1 MFKATTPQPERRED
15 KVELSQQEPS
25 TGARPG
31 QTQHTLISADTE
43 VTGDLVS
50 AGDISIEG
58 RVDGTITCRVLTLR
72 GNPIVTGSA
81 QAESVHVCG
90 SFNGELRAKKVIL
103 TKTAKMTGDIHQETL
118 EIHPGARF
126 EGNVKH
132 VKADQA
138 RPEARDQ
145 AEPAKEPKES
155 QEVEQPRP
163 PAQGLATH
171 PSRRFVDQPG
181 DF

>member
-1 MFKATTPQPERRED
+1 M
-15 KVELSQQEPS
+15 
-25 TGARPG
+25 
-31 QTQHTLISADTE
+31 
-43 VTGDLVS
+43 
-50 AGDISIEG
+50 
-58 RVDGTITCRVLTLR
+58 
-72 GNPIVTGSA
+72 
-81 QAESVHVCG
+81 HVCG
-90 SFNGELRAKKVIL
+90 RFNGELRAKKVIL

-118 EIHPGARF
+118 EIHPGAWF

-145 AEPAKEPKES
+145 AEPAKES
-155 QEVEQPRP
+155 QEEEQPRP

-171 PSRRFVDQPG
+171 PSRRFGHQQR